1 MKKNLIYIGLM
12 ALLLVTGC
20 DSALERYP
28 LDVPSAET
36 FYTNATEIQ
45 GGVNACYSFVV
56 RPGNGYLDP
65 EFSWDALSDVVFIR
79 GGGFAQNILLSVLD
93 NKDGYF
99 RSLWLSMYQGIG
111 RCNLMLEKI
120 EANKDKLTADQVK
133 QFQGEV
139 YFLRAY
145 YYSRLTNQFGD
156 VVYLDKPVTSVADG
170 KAVTRTAKAEVLKN
184 IYADFDKSAELLAT
198 STVKTLGRVTWGAAM
213 SYKAR
218 AALQNNDWATAAAA
232 AKSVIDSK
240 KYSLMPSYATLFTE
254 AVLNSTANTEQI
266 LTQGHLVTANNATA
280 FPQYTSSRS
289 VPGGYTTIV
298 PTQNMLDSYLCTDG
312 KDISK
317 SSLYDKSKPYDNR
330 DPRMKY
336 SFVLPGDMWNGFI
349 YDTRKDKPTTLNSA
363 GATVKN
369 LDSFN
374 STEFTSFTGY
384 MVRKYYDF
392 KYVAKLT
399 QCETP
404 FMLCRYAEVLL
415 TYAEAKIELNQI
427 DADCLSAI
435 NLVRG
440 RGDVN
445 MPAVTAASQA
455 EMRRIVRTE
464 RKVELWNEN
473 LRYQDLLRWKRAE
486 VVLTRP
492 IFGRPVFGD
501 PSGYKPV
508 SFDEFGDP
516 IYDEATYVP
525 HPSTDYRVL
534 IRTNFNKNRDYLWP
548 IPETELSLNPGLGQ
562 NQGW

>member
-1 MKKNLIYIGLM
+1 MKKNRLYIGLM
-12 ALLLVTGC
+12 VLLLVTGC
-20 DSALERYP
+20 DSVIERYP

-36 FYTNATEIQ
+36 FYTNETEIQ

-56 RPGNGYLDP
+56 KPINLYLSP
-65 EFSWDALSDVVFIR
+65 EYSWDALADVSFIR
-79 GGGFAQNILLSVLD
+79 GGGFAQNMLMSVLD
-93 NKDGYF
+93 FKEEYF
-99 RSLWLSMYQGIG
+99 RTYWLNMYQGIG
-111 RCNLMLEKI
+111 RCNLILEKI
-120 EANKDKLTADQVK
+120 EANKDKIAADKVK

-139 YFLRAY
+139 YFLRAFY
-145 YYSRLTNQFGD
+145 YLQLTNQFGD
-156 VVYLDKPVTSVADG
+156 VVYLDKPVSSVADG
-170 KAVTRTAKAEVLKN
+170 KAVIRTAKAEVLKK

-198 STVKTLGRVTWGAAM
+198 STVKTLGRATWGTAM

-218 AALQNNDWATAAAA
+218 AALQNNDWAVAAAA

-240 KYSLMPSYATLFTE
+240 KYSIMPSYAALFTE
-254 AVLNSTANTEQI
+254 AVLKSATNTEQI
-266 LTQGHLVTANNATA
+266 LTQGHLVTANNATN
-280 FPQYTSSRS
+280 FIRSTSPRS
-289 VPGGYTTIV
+289 VAGGFTSLV

-312 KDISK
+312 LDISK
-317 SSLYDKSKPYDNR
+317 SPLYDKTKPYDKR
-330 DPRMKY
+330 DPRLRY

-369 LDSFN
+369 LDSYN

-384 MVRKYYDF
+384 LVRKYYDF
-392 KYVAKLT
+392 KYVSMLT
-399 QCETP
+399 QNEIP

-440 RGDVN
+440 RADVN
-445 MPAVTAASQA
+445 MPAVTAGSQA

-486 VVLTRP
+486 VLLSRP
-492 IFGRPVFGD
+492 ILGRPVLGEFD
-501 PSGYKPV
+501 KYPSV

-516 IYDEATYVP
+516 VYDVASYVA

-534 IRTNFNKNRDYLWP
+534 ILTNFNKNRDYLWP

-562 NQGW
+562 NPGW